1 MTATI
6 LYERINTPRCA
17 FPSEQLQLTNGK
29 SYYKFYQLKLRQL
42 LKENSSRQEH
52 DGKSSKQMLFNDKRY
67 SQEYMNHLRDKM
79 KIQSQNE
86 DIGRRA
92 KSVVAVTN
100 LRAKELVTITIT
112 STEVSTTNTIIQTES
127 RPKSILKT
135 GQRIISAPANRQ
147 RNLRK
152 KTPRK
157 TREIELD
164 ATNDHLSKSNAYSY
178 TQVSSSSQHHIDK
191 TNRYARQSIL
201 NTIILHLHSSTPSNI
216 SKWNL
221 YREFNEKFSAS
232 ISPTVYR
239 DFERII
245 L

>member
-52 DGKSSKQMLFNDKRY
+52 DGKSSKPTLFNDKRY
-67 SQEYMNHLRDKM
+67 SQEYMNHLREKM

-92 KSVVAVTN
+92 RSVVAVTN
-100 LRAKELVTITIT
+100 RRAKESVTITIT
-112 STEVSTTNTIIQTES
+112 STEISTTNTIIQTES

-164 ATNDHLSKSNAYSY
+164 DTNDHLSKSNAYSY